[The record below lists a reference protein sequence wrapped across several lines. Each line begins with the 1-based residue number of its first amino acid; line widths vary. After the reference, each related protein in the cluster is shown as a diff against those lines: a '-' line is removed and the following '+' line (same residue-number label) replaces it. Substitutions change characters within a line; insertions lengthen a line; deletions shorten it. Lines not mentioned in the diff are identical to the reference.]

1 MDSQGFV
8 YLSLVGGFKR
18 IKDLT
23 ENLEMIKFVCLQSDE
38 LEVRLGPDGKDKIRR
53 KTDWEKWVMPLE
65 DRDESARND
74 GPPKTEHPQ
83 ASYSGVYAQPFH
95 HPQMAQQVE
104 HSQNTNA
111 GHFDHYPQGQG
122 FSPVPVTPSKLNGS
136 KSSSTTH
143 ASEQHST
150 QSVVD
155 QSLPNGDAAPEQQSG
170 SDNHD
175 QENQDLLVAVKPING
190 STEAINGDSTQS
202 VESTAGYA

>member
-23 ENLEMIKFVCLQSDE
+23 TDLEMIKFVCLQSDE
-38 LEVRLGPDGKDKIRR
+38 LEVRLGPDGRDKIRR
-53 KTDWEKWVMPLE
+53 KVDWEKWVMPLE

-104 HSQNTNA
+104 PSPHTNA
-111 GHFDHYPQGQG
+111 GHFDHYHQGQG

-136 KSSSTTH
+136 KSPATTH
-143 ASEQHST
+143 ISEQHST
-150 QSVVD
+150 QSDVD
-155 QSLPNGDAAPEQQSG
+155 QSLPNGDSASEQQNG
-170 SDNHD
+170 SDHD